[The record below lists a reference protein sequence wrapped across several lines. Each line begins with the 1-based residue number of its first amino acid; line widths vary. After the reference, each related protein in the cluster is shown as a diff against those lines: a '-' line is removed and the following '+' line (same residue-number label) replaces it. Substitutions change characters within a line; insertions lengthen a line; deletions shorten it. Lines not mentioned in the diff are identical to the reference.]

1 MSDIVLF
8 LAEIYAVAPLFRQY
22 MPNSS
27 KCTRPMSVDHTTPF
41 TTTGPTIVNIF
52 TLVPK
57 ISPSVLYS
65 IDALDIALA
74 KPVMGK
80 NEPAPPLRAITS

>member
-1 MSDIVLF
+1 M
-8 LAEIYAVAPLFRQY
+8 
-22 MPNSS
+22 
-27 KCTRPMSVDHTTPF
+27 PF

-65 IDALDIALA
+65 IDALDMAFA
-74 KPVMGK
+74 NPVIGK
-80 NEPAPPLRAITS
+80 NEPAPPLLAITS